1 MNKYLTDISRT
12 LSHALR
18 HDPGSYGLTLDAEGW
33 VDLDDMVAAFHR
45 KRRRVSRADI
55 EQAVSS
61 ASKQRHE
68 IRDGRIRAV
77 YGHSVAARIEHAP
90 ARPPAVLYH
99 GTAPENLASVFADGL
114 LPMGRQQVHMA
125 IDVEMARSVGSR
137 HASDPV
143 ILRIDASAAHQAG
156 VEFYPGSDRV
166 WMAGAIPTRYI
177 SEL

>member
-1 MNKYLTDISRT
+1 MDKRLTDISRT

-33 VDLDDMVAAFHR
+33 VSLDDMVAAFHR
-45 KRRRVSRADI
+45 RSRRVSRADI

-77 YGHSVAARIEHAP
+77 YGHSVATRIEHTP
-90 ARPPAVLYH
+90 ATPPPVLYH
-99 GTAPENLASVFADGL
+99 GTAPGNLTSVLADGL

-125 IDVEMARSVGSR
+125 TDVEMARSVGSR
-137 HASDPV
+137 HASCPV
-143 ILRIDASAAHQAG
+143 ILRIDAAAAHEAG
-156 VEFYPGSDRV
+156 IRFHRGSDRV
-166 WMAGAIPTRYI
+166 WMAGTIPARHL

>member
-1 MNKYLTDISRT
+1 MDKRLTDISRT

-18 HDPGSYGLTLDAEGW
+18 HDPGTYGLTLDAEGW

-68 IRDGRIRAV
+68 ILDGRIRAV
-77 YGHSVAARIEHAP
+77 YGHSVATRIEHTP
-90 ARPPAVLYH
+90 ARPPEVLYH
-99 GTAPENLASVFADGL
+99 GTAPANLGSVFADGL

-125 IDVEMARSVGSR
+125 TDVEMARAVGSR
-137 HASDPV
+137 HAPHPV
-143 ILRIDASAAHQAG
+143 ILRVDAAAAHEAG
-156 VEFYPGSDRV
+156 IRFYPGSDRV
-166 WMAGAIPTRYI
+166 WMADTIPARYL